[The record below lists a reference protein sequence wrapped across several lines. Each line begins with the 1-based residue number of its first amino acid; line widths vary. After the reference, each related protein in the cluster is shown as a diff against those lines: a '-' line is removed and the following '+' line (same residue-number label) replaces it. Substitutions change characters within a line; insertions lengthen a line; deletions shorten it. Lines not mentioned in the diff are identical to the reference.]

1 MNDMSDLKKS
11 AARPWTRQTTLR
23 LVLSGLFLALGYV
36 LPFATGQI
44 KEIGNMLLP
53 MHLPVFLCG
62 LICGWKYGAAVGL
75 ILPVTR
81 SLMFGMPSLF
91 PTAAAMS
98 AELMV
103 YGLAVGLVYGLLK
116 KKNILTVYISLLT
129 AMVSGRLV
137 WGLVQVIL
145 LGINGTGFTVHAF
158 LAGALL
164 NAIPGIILQL
174 ILVPAVMLTLQK
186 THILPFRDVKE
197 KGVSS

>member
-1 MNDMSDLKKS
+1 MTQVKHIV
-11 AARPWTRQTTLR
+11 ARPWTRQTTLR
-23 LVLSGLFLALGYV
+23 LVLSGLFLAIGYV

-44 KEIGNMLLP
+44 REIGNMLLP

-62 LICGWKYGAAVGL
+62 LVCGWKYGAAVGL

-91 PTAAAMS
+91 PTAVAMS
-98 AELMV
+98 TELMI
-103 YGLAVGLVYGLLK
+103 YGLVVGLIYGFSK
-116 KKNILTVYISLLT
+116 KKNIVTVYISLLS
-129 AMVSGRLV
+129 AMVSGRLA

-145 LGINGTGFTVHAF
+145 LGIGGTGFTVEAF

-174 ILVPAVMLTLQK
+174 ILIPAVMLTLHK
-186 THILPFRDVKE
+186 TRLLPFRDRKE
-197 KGVSS
+197 RGEPS

>member
-1 MNDMSDLKKS
+1 MSQVKHIVV
-11 AARPWTRQTTLR
+11 RPWTRQTTLR
-23 LVLSGLFLALGYV
+23 LILSGLFLAIGYV

-62 LICGWKYGAAVGL
+62 LVCGWKYGTAVGL

-91 PTAAAMS
+91 PTAVAMS

-103 YGLAVGLVYGLLK
+103 YGLVVGLIYGSSK
-116 KKNILTVYISLLT
+116 KKSIVTVYISLFS

-137 WGLVQVIL
+137 WGLVQVLL
-145 LGINGTGFTVHAF
+145 LGIGSTGFTVEAF

-174 ILVPAVMLTLQK
+174 ILIPAVMLTLQK
-186 THILPFRDVKE
+186 TRLLPFRDLKE
-197 KGVSS
+197 RGEPS